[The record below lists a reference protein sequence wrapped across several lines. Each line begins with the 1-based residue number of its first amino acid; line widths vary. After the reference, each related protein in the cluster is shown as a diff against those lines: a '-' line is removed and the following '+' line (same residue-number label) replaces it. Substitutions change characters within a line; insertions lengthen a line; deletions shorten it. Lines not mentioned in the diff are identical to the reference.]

1 MNVTLVHWC
10 MNGNVWAATNCGL
23 GDAMRVGGWGGV
35 LRRKQGNLVH
45 ERYLVHEWYIGA

>member
-1 MNVTLVHWC
+1 

-23 GDAMRVGGWGGV
+23 GDPMRVGGWGGV

>member
-1 MNVTLVHWC
+1 MNGTLVHWC

-45 ERYLVHEWYIGA
+45 ERYLVDEWYIGA